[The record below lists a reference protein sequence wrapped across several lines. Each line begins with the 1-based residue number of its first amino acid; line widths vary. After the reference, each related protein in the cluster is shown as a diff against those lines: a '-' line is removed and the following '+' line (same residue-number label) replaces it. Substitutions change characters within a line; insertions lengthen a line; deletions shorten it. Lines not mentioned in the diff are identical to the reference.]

1 MEADEWQPL
10 LPGDPTS
17 LIVLP
22 APWLV
27 RISLFLCGMGIF
39 ARTEAFLLQ
48 TQLYNVC
55 FNEGLHF
62 YAKANAALFLPGLA
76 VLFLQSKCDH
86 VIDLRF
92 GTLRANYVRIVFTTA
107 LTIIVTEGYILLID
121 MHPSLSSSSGLIY
134 STLLIVGLCTS
145 LVYGAFA
152 QIVALVPDRYHSY
165 FFIGQMCPFFV
176 LLPVNIAT
184 GNLCSVSMQPSDKQ
198 VLTTINW
205 SGVLIFYG
213 AGSGL
218 TVLAVVALRIVT
230 HACRD
235 YIRRKDLL
243 LSTQISASI
252 NDEEPKEATPLL
264 VIFSQ
269 IKYELVT
276 YGLSVLASIYVASK
290 YSAIPSSHFANLE
303 TLLLYE
309 YYVASAFGMIST
321 EFKIFRNVNTALLFG
336 VPHPAPEFSLIS
348 HILPLVPC
356 RHHVPAPACH
366 SGRCLGLESC
376 GKGASCERLD
386 SLGRQCTLHA
396 DGRVPVYDLVLQS
409 DFQVPRRAYQVA
421 SVHCHQS
428 CVLRQHVVVDRD
440 CAGDVAVDCCSCWM
454 VLCWT

>member
-1 MEADEWQPL
+1 
-10 LPGDPTS
+10 
-17 LIVLP
+17 
-22 APWLV
+22 
-27 RISLFLCGMGIF
+27 
-39 ARTEAFLLQ
+39 
-48 TQLYNVC
+48 
-55 FNEGLHF
+55 
-62 YAKANAALFLPGLA
+62 
-76 VLFLQSKCDH
+76 
-86 VIDLRF
+86 
-92 GTLRANYVRIVFTTA
+92 
-107 LTIIVTEGYILLID
+107 

-336 VPHPAPEFSLIS
+336 ITCLRLLAILGVVLVSNPAAKVHLVSDWIPLGANALFMLTGGYLSTTLFSKATSKFHDGPTKSRASTVIN
-348 HILPLVPC
+348 LVYY
-356 RHHVPAPACH
+356 V
-366 SGRCLGLESC
+366 SM
-376 GKGASCERLD
+376 
-386 SLGRQCTLHA
+386 SLSIVIA
-396 DGRVPVYDLVLQS
+396 LV
-409 DFQVPRRAYQVA
+409 
-421 SVHCHQS
+421 
-428 CVLRQHVVVDRD
+428 
-440 CAGDVAVDCCSCWM
+440 
-454 VLCWT
+454 T